1 MSYYLNMIQCP
12 VNSIEEFQLML
23 VNFHLLEYPLDE
35 IFFFFFF
42 PSIRGALIPDSN
54 CYVRVGK

>member
-1 MSYYLNMIQCP
+1 MNYYLNMIQSP
-12 VNSIEEFQLML
+12 VKSIEEFQLML

-35 IFFFFFF
+35 IFFFF
-42 PSIRGALIPDSN
+42 PSINGALIPDSN